1 MGRLEVEL
9 AAEMVVV
16 GILEIELEE
25 TEEITE
31 TEIGEIVIE
40 IETEETVIVTETG
53 TGMRDPVHGTVEMEG
68 ELEAKMIL
76 EMQTWFLLLMTD
88 VVEKILMIDPETEI
102 TTENL
107 VTDQEIETET
117 LRDLGTGTE
126 ILKDLETEIATEK
139 RRKAARRRKGRKAEI
154 ETEKIHITKKR
165 RKRNEKDQR
174 NMTMMT
180 MNMNHTE
187 VGKSI
192 KSLTS
197 QVRMRKK
204 GEGRRRK
211 RKKKRIEAGRGRKKR
226 GGSIGEARKKRE
238 KSPGIG
244 ESGTIRHGGIL
255 NMMIE
260 AGTEHHKP

>member
-1 MGRLEVEL
+1 MGIV
-9 AAEMVVV
+9 
-16 GILEIELEE
+16 IE
-25 TEEITE
+25 TGT
-31 TEIGEIVIE
+31 GEIVIE
-40 IETEETVIVTETG
+40 TEEETG
-53 TGMRDPVHGTVEMEG
+53 TEMRDPAHGTVEMEG

-102 TTENL
+102 TIESL

-117 LRDLGTGTE
+117 LRDLGTETGTK
-126 ILKDLETEIATEK
+126 ILKDLETEIATGK

-192 KSLTS
+192 KSLTN

-238 KSPGIG
+238 KSQGIG

-255 NMMIE
+255 NMMIV

>member
-1 MGRLEVEL
+1 MG
-9 AAEMVVV
+9 
-16 GILEIELEE
+16 
-25 TEEITE
+25 
-31 TEIGEIVIE
+31 
-40 IETEETVIVTETG
+40 
-53 TGMRDPVHGTVEMEG
+53 
-68 ELEAKMIL
+68 
-76 EMQTWFLLLMTD
+76 TD
-88 VVEKILMIDPETEI
+88 VVERTLMIDPETEI

-107 VTDQEIETET
+107 VADQEIETET
-117 LRDLGTGTE
+117 LRDLGTETE
-126 ILKDLETEIATEK
+126 ILKDLET
-139 RRKAARRRKGRKAEI
+139 EI

-165 RKRNEKDQR
+165 GKRNEKDLR

-180 MNMNHTE
+180 MNMKHTE

-238 KSPGIG
+238 KSQGIG

-255 NMMIE
+255 NMMIV

>member
-1 MGRLEVEL
+1 MG
-9 AAEMVVV
+9 
-16 GILEIELEE
+16 EE
-25 TEEITE
+25 TEETIE
-31 TEIGEIVIE
+31 TEIGETVIE
-40 IETEETVIVTETG
+40 IETGETVIETEEETG
-53 TGMRDPVHGTVEMEG
+53 TEMRDPAHGTVEMEG

-88 VVEKILMIDPETEI
+88 VVEKILMIDPETDI

-117 LRDLGTGTE
+117 LRDLGT
-126 ILKDLETEIATEK
+126 EIATGK

-165 RKRNEKDQR
+165 RKRNEKDLR

-204 GEGRRRK
+204 VE
-211 RKKKRIEAGRGRKKR
+211 E
-226 GGSIGEARKKRE
+226 
-238 KSPGIG
+238 
-244 ESGTIRHGGIL
+244 
-255 NMMIE
+255 
-260 AGTEHHKP
+260 

>member
-1 MGRLEVEL
+1 MG
-9 AAEMVVV
+9 
-16 GILEIELEE
+16 
-25 TEEITE
+25 
-31 TEIGEIVIE
+31 IVIE
-40 IETEETVIVTETG
+40 TETGEIVTETEEETG
-53 TGMRDPVHGTVEMEG
+53 TEMRDPVHGTVEMEG

-88 VVEKILMIDPETEI
+88 VVEKILIIDPETEI

-165 RKRNEKDQR
+165 RKRNEKDLR

-187 VGKSI
+187 VGK
-192 KSLTS
+192 KE
-197 QVRMRKK
+197 RKK
-204 GEGRRRK
+204 EKKKERKKERK
-211 RKKKRIEAGRGRKKR
+211 RKKKEKR
-226 GGSIGEARKKRE
+226 
-238 KSPGIG
+238 
-244 ESGTIRHGGIL
+244 
-255 NMMIE
+255 
-260 AGTEHHKP
+260 